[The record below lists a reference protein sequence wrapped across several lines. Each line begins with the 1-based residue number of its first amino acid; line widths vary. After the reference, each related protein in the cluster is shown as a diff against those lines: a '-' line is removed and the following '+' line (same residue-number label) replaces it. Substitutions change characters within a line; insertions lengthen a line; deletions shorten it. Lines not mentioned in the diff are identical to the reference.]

1 VNGRPAGEKAELW
14 EEQPSIVDTCGIASP
29 PRKLVETIGQA
40 RVGRRLRRR
49 DHSDAHR
56 GTMESL
62 QGIVI
67 LIVEDDDDA
76 RELMQAVLE
85 QRGATVSAAES
96 VARAFELLQRTSP
109 DVVVSD
115 IAMPDE
121 DGFTLARRLRA
132 LPADDGGLTPIIA
145 VSAYAGSSD
154 RTRAL
159 AAGFDRYLNKPVDF
173 DELSVTIHSIID
185 RADGEHTA

>member
-1 VNGRPAGEKAELW
+1 
-14 EEQPSIVDTCGIASP
+14 
-29 PRKLVETIGQA
+29 
-40 RVGRRLRRR
+40 
-49 DHSDAHR
+49 
-56 GTMESL
+56 MESL
-62 QGIVI
+62 HGLLI

-96 VARAFELLQRTSP
+96 VARAFELLACKTP

-132 LPADDGGLTPIIA
+132 LPADSGGLTPIIA
-145 VSAYAGSSD
+145 VSAYSGSSE
-154 RTRAL
+154 RVRAL
-159 AAGFDRYLNKPVDF
+159 AAGFDRYLHKPVDF
-173 DELSVTIHSIID
+173 DELSVAIAAVVERPDGSPGNCSA
-185 RADGEHTA
+185 RARRV